1 MCWGKEV
8 FAVGRTTVVVISTII
23 VINTVINPFTKSC
36 TKMGSGSAVVASK
49 GVGRIGRSTQS
60 QEPS

>member
-1 MCWGKEV
+1 M
-8 FAVGRTTVVVISTII
+8 VVISTII

-49 GVGRIGRSTQS
+49 GVGGTGRSTES